1 MERCVVEEVSYDE
14 RDSEGGCV
22 SVMGSLN
29 SVREYPAGSR
39 SFFQFP
45 FVRHIMD
52 ISCEGLTAL
61 ASLVHTRH

>member
-29 SVREYPAGSR
+29 NVREYSVSLR
-39 SFFQFP
+39 SCSSFP
-45 FVRHIMD
+45 SSD
-52 ISCEGLTAL
+52 ISWI
-61 ASLVHTRH
+61 SLVMT